1 VGFFAGY
8 LKNLGTTEKPV
19 GPFYGMATDIGMIYK
34 LSPQLI
40 YNYKNFMFGWEM
52 SWTTAA
58 YGDID
63 YTDFGKIINTE
74 NVTNF
79 RNMISVAYNF

>member
-1 VGFFAGY
+1 
-8 LKNLGTTEKPV
+8 
-19 GPFYGMATDIGMIYK
+19 
-34 LSPQLI
+34 
-40 YNYKNFMFGWEM
+40 M

-63 YTDFGKIINTE
+63 YTNFGKIKNAE

-79 RNMISVAYNF
+79 RNMLSVAYNF